1 MISSDI
7 LLISLSNYR
16 SLKYVIPSK
25 IFEYILY
32 KKPIIANFKGFI
44 KNYSKKHFENIF
56 FFNDHKDCYT
66 KIRSIIKNKKKLK
79 YKKNYKN
86 FSRDQ
91 IMDKY
96 TDHIIELVKKN
107 V

>member
-1 MISSDI
+1 MAH
-7 LLISLSNYR
+7 

-44 KNYSKKHFENIF
+44 KNYSKKNFDNIF
-56 FFNDHKDCYT
+56 FFDGPKECYE
-66 KIRSIIKNKKKLK
+66 KIKIIIKNKRKLK
-79 YKKNYKN
+79 YKKNYKI

-96 TDHIIELVKKN
+96 TDHIIRLVKKN